1 VQNNLRFRSNDEIFF
16 GFRLRQVRIRIE
28 CAFGMMVHRWG
39 ILRMAMPKGLG
50 IVRIIAMVNA
60 LAKLHNFCI
69 EEVSHGRD
77 SSTTALLQQL
87 SVDTLHIV
95 NNEDGYVP
103 MEASREHGIPLPRA
117 LMEPGHH
124 FGDIPRNAR
133 RQRERANA
141 GDDILPQQRLL
152 KQVIDSHLKRPTI
165 K

>member
-1 VQNNLRFRSNDEIFF
+1 M
-16 GFRLRQVRIRIE
+16 RIRIK
-28 CAFGMMVHRWG
+28 CAFGMMVQRWG
-39 ILRMAMPKGLG
+39 ILRMAMPKGLS
-50 IVRIIAMVNA
+50 IVRIIALVNA

-77 SSTTALLQQL
+77 SATLLQQL
-87 SVDTLHIV
+87 SVDNLHIV

-103 MEASREHGIPLPRA
+103 MEASREHGNIHLPRA

-124 FGDIPRNAR
+124 FRDVPRNIRR
-133 RQRERANA
+133 RQERANA
-141 GDDILPQQRLL
+141 EITLPRQRLL